1 MKVIRHEN
9 VCAYPRAT
17 LRTLLSKT
25 KKALV
30 DRLIRENVPT
40 LMCAKRYEVSRCV
53 QIYEL
58 EAVKSGP
65 VIFGGHRPPLQVRAQ
80 PR

>member
-9 VCAYPRAT
+9 VCAYPLAT

-40 LMCAKRYEVSRCV
+40 LMCK
-53 QIYEL
+53 
-58 EAVKSGP
+58 
-65 VIFGGHRPPLQVRAQ
+65 PLRSI
-80 PR
+80 